1 MAELNETQKPR
12 RGWKIA
18 LITLIALVVAGG
30 GVGVAVANSWLPGIS
45 NVAAQ
50 DSPSSSASAGTSAP
64 ETTTAVPVAE
74 VPAVLAL
81 SPATGATF
89 VNPTKPVVATVEH
102 GKMYMVVLKE
112 KDTGAVSD
120 GKLSDDGGT
129 WTATTP
135 LKFDTDY
142 ILDVTAVDS
151 VGTRQHEISTF
162 STVPASHEAD
172 AFVYPGA
179 DSTVGVAQPLEFNF
193 SEPVVNK
200 DAVEKAITVTNSSG
214 QPGAFRWYSDTMV
227 RYRTADY
234 WPANS
239 VVKVDM
245 KLYGM
250 DIGNGMI
257 GNFNKSYNVNI
268 GNKVVMEADAAAH
281 SVSIVVNDE
290 VARTFPATL
299 GDADFPSASG
309 YMVLTADKQRYATF
323 KASSIGLKPGDPGDY
338 GSVDVE
344 FATRL
349 SKSGIFIH
357 QATES
362 AMPFLGTKNLSHGCI
377 GLSAE
382 GAGYVFANM
391 RPGDLVHTVGT
402 PNETIAPTDGFGDWN
417 IPFEQYA
424 SR

>member
-18 LITLIALVVAGG
+18 LITLITLVVAGG
-30 GVGVAVANSWLPGIS
+30 GVGVAVANSWLPGTS
-45 NVAAQ
+45 TAAGQ
-50 DSPSSSASAGTSAP
+50 DSPSSSDSAGPSAP
-64 ETTTAVPVAE
+64 ETTPAPPVAE
-74 VPAVLAL
+74 VPAMLTL
-81 SPATGATF
+81 NPATGTTF

-102 GKMYMVVLKE
+102 GKMSNVVLKE
-112 KDTGAVSD
+112 TATGAVSD

-135 LKFDTDY
+135 LKFDTAY
-142 ILDVTAVDS
+142 TLDVTAVDS
-151 VGTRQHEISTF
+151 VGAQQHKASTF
-162 STVPASHEAD
+162 TTVPASHEAD
-172 AFVYPGA
+172 AAMYPGA
-179 DSTVGVAQPLEFNF
+179 DATVGVAQPLEFNF
-193 SEPVVNK
+193 SEPVANK
-200 DAVEKAITVTNSSG
+200 EAVEKAITITSSTG
-214 QPGAFRWYSDTMV
+214 QPGAFRWYSDTKV

-239 VVKVDM
+239 VVNVDM
-245 KLYGM
+245 KLFGM

-257 GNFNKSYNVNI
+257 GTFNNSYNDNI
-268 GNKVVMEADAAAH
+268 GDKVVMEADAAAL
-281 SVSIVVNDE
+281 SVSILVNDQ
-290 VARTFPATL
+290 VARTFPATM
-299 GDADFPSASG
+299 GDEAFPSASG

-344 FATRL
+344 YATRL
-349 SKSGIFIH
+349 SNSGIFIH
-357 QATES
+357 QATKS
-362 AMPFLGTKNLSHGCI
+362 AMPYLGTTNLSHGCI

-382 GAGYVFANM
+382 GAGWVFENM
-391 RPGDLVHTVGT
+391 RPGDIVHTVGT